1 MTNAVESFSQTA
13 GRPMFTSTRFGGV
26 LACLLSGFSIVGAAA
41 FLAMGAPAAVKGI
54 LIAGML
60 FNLGALGFAGAYFLK
75 GRTIEHR
82 TTSALIL
89 FVICFA
95 SAIGTIILANKGG
108 PAFYVA
114 LHCLANF
121 VAFAAFVWDL
131 GDDR

>member
-1 MTNAVESFSQTA
+1 MTNAIESLSQSTA
-13 GRPMFTSTRFGGV
+13 RPMFTSTRFGGV
-26 LACLLSGFSIVGAAA
+26 FACLLSGFSIVGAAV
-41 FLAMGAPAAVKGI
+41 FLLTGAPAAVKGI
-54 LIAGML
+54 LIAGIL
-60 FNLGALGFAGAYFLK
+60 FNAVALGFAGAYFLK
-75 GRTIEHR
+75 GRNLDHR
-82 TTSALIL
+82 TTSALVL

-131 GDDR
+131 DDDR

>member
-13 GRPMFTSTRFGGV
+13 ARPMFTSTRFGGV
-26 LACLLSGFSIVGAAA
+26 LACLLAGFSIVGAAA
-41 FLAMGAPAAVKGI
+41 FLAVGAPAAVKGI

-75 GRTIEHR
+75 GRNIEHR
-82 TTSALIL
+82 TTAALIL

-95 SAIGTIILANKGG
+95 SAIGTVILASKGG

>member
-13 GRPMFTSTRFGGV
+13 ARPMFTSTRFGGV
-26 LACLLSGFSIVGAAA
+26 LACLLAGFSIVGAAA
-41 FLAMGAPAAVKGI
+41 FLAVGAPAAVKGI

-75 GRTIEHR
+75 GRNIEHR

>member
-13 GRPMFTSTRFGGV
+13 ARPMFTSTRFGGV
-26 LACLLSGFSIVGAAA
+26 LACLLAGFSIVGAAA

-60 FNLGALGFAGAYFLK
+60 FNLGALGFAGAYFLR
-75 GRTIEHR
+75 GRNLEHR

>member
-13 GRPMFTSTRFGGV
+13 ARPMFTSTRFGGV
-26 LACLLSGFSIVGAAA
+26 LACLLAGFSIVGAAA

-54 LIAGML
+54 LITGML
-60 FNLGALGFAGAYFLK
+60 FNLGALGFAGAYFLR
-75 GRTIEHR
+75 GRNLEHR